1 MITLK
6 KHLEFILPVLFLAA
20 LLFISFTHLFVFDA
34 TTVEVK
40 ITGKASDLADLV
52 AENITGSVDVSG
64 LGAGKHTVSVTLD
77 LDSGISATA
86 ATTNITITTE

>member
-1 MITLK
+1 LD
-6 KHLEFILPVLFLAA
+6 LADLVA
-20 LLFISFTHLFVFDA
+20 
-34 TTVEVK
+34 EN
-40 ITGKASDLADLV
+40 ITGSVDVSGLGAGKHTVSVTLDLADLV